1 MSAGNE
7 TIELM
12 QKQSSSEKRPNVLDP
27 ITPDD
32 IGVRSQRQRIIEA
45 MVSSCAEKTYPATTI
60 TDIVSRASV
69 SRTTFYKR
77 FSGKRDCFDAALD
90 FCIEEVRAVA
100 GASCS
105 GADSPPEAVRKTT
118 AALLELMAARPAL
131 AQLLAAEAVSVDPS
145 VVTRYRRLLIPALEA
160 LFDAGGGQRL
170 PHTNPELAFS
180 RAQLL
185 IFNQIAAGHAERLPE
200 LYPEMVYLAL
210 APFAGHD
217 EAVRQAQIAAQGYGS
232 EDAPDGDR

>member
-1 MSAGNE
+1 
-7 TIELM
+7 M
-12 QKQSSSEKRPNVLDP
+12 QKQSSSEKRRNVLDP
-27 ITPDD
+27 TTPRD

-60 TDIVSRASV
+60 SDIVSRASI

-90 FCIEEVRAVA
+90 SCIEDVQEVA

-105 GADSPPEAVRKTT
+105 GTDSPPEAVRKTT

-131 AQLLAAEAVSVDPS
+131 AQLLAAEAVSVDPT
-145 VVTRYRRLLIPALEA
+145 VVARYRRLLIPALEE
-160 LFDAGGGQRL
+160 LFDAGGGRRA
-170 PHTNPELAFS
+170 PHTDPELAFS

-185 IFNQIAAGHAERLPE
+185 IFNQIAAGRSERLRE
-200 LYPEMVYLAL
+200 LHPEMVYLAL

-217 EAVRQAQIAAQGYGS
+217 EAVRQARIAAQSDGS
-232 EDAPDGDR
+232 EDVPDVDR